1 MSEYPNSGASQ
12 FRADVPEQESVRT
25 TIVGGRPPGS
35 GQPLGP
41 VPRGIEI
48 LLKKA
53 VVDPE
58 FRKLLLDDPN
68 KAAVSIELELQP
80 VEQAMLQTLPKEQLA
95 TVIDKTEVPEP
106 HRRAFLGTA
115 AATMLALLTGS
126 QEASAQ
132 LFQRNP
138 DPELEMGILPRQEG
152 RLSREFMQEPWK
164 APTIPP
170 VDQNNPPPV
179 VRDIPE
185 EVRRLVAEILRRDLT
200 RVSLATRIELSAFA
214 LVDFR
219 REIYRRFDVRMPA
232 KTLATLNT
240 TALLTEYIDAS
251 LDGYENIVPAF
262 PPRFQPPPE
271 PQEMH
276 IYAGMRM
283 MR

>member
-1 MSEYPNSGASQ
+1 MS
-12 FRADVPEQESVRT
+12 T
-25 TIVGGRPPGS
+25 
-35 GQPLGP
+35 PL
-41 VPRGIEI
+41 PRGIEV

-53 VVDPE
+53 SVDAE
-58 FRKLLLDDPN
+58 FRELLLADPQQ
-68 KAAVSIELELQP
+68 AAASIELELQP
-80 VEQAMLQTLPKEQLA
+80 VESAMLQTLPKEQLA
-95 TVIDKTEVPEP
+95 TVIDRTEVPQA
-106 HRRAFLGTA
+106 HRRTFLGTA

-138 DPELEMGILPRQEG
+138 DPEMEMGILPRQEG

-170 VDQNNPPPV
+170 VDQNNAPRV
-179 VRDIPE
+179 LRDIPE
-185 EVRRLVAEILRRDLT
+185 EVRRLVAETVRMDVI
-200 RVSLATRIELSAFA
+200 RVSLTTRIELSAFA

-219 REIYRRFDVRMPA
+219 REIYRRFDVRMPP

-240 TALLTEYIDAS
+240 TALLTEYIVES
-251 LDGYENIVPAF
+251 LDGYDNIIPVF